1 MFLRRMLGCVGCLLA
16 LCAAPL
22 SADARPAVA
31 IARVSDGAVTEAI
44 VVAARGAARRLERP
58 SCAAV
63 LDVFR
68 AADGRTL
75 REVVTAQAWSVE
87 DVAARVIFRDGAAS
101 AVCRERG
108 IAAFTGAGSR
118 VVFVCGRRFA
128 AVDRTQAELTLV
140 HEFLHTLGLEERP
153 PLPAEIDRAVHRAC
167 A

>member
-1 MFLRRMLGCVGCLLA
+1 MFVLRVLVCVGSMAA
-16 LCAAPL
+16 LCTEAAGAAP
-22 SADARPAVA
+22 RPVAA
-31 IARVSDGAVTEAI
+31 IAGVSDGAVTEAI
-44 VVAARGAARRLERP
+44 LVASAGAVRRLERP
-58 SCAAV
+58 ACAAV
-63 LDVFR
+63 LDEFR

-75 REVVTAQAWSVE
+75 REVVAAQAWSVE

>member
-1 MFLRRMLGCVGCLLA
+1 MFVLRVLVCVGILAA
-16 LCAAPL
+16 LCT
-22 SADARPAVA
+22 PAA
-31 IARVSDGAVTEAI
+31 IASPPSLAAIVGVSDGAVTEAI
-44 VVAARGAARRLERP
+44 LVASAGAARRLERP

-63 LDVFR
+63 LDEFR

-75 REVVTAQAWSVE
+75 RDVVTAQAWA
-87 DVAARVIFRDGAAS
+87 VADIAGRVIFRDGAAS

-128 AVDRTQAELTLV
+128 AFDRTQAELTLV